1 MRFVDTNVLIYAV
14 SERPDETAKRRM
26 ARDLLESNDLALS
39 VQVLQE
45 FYAQATRRSRPD
57 ALPHDTAAR
66 FIDSLLRFPI
76 QPITLNILW
85 TALAFRQRFGL
96 SYWDCAILA
105 AAKQSGF
112 GALRRHERRPGL
124 RRPARHQPVRE
135 RRPTSLGPEGGSL

>member
-105 AAKQSGF
+105 AAKQSGCTSVLSEDMSA
-112 GALRRHERRPGL
+112 GQDYDGL
-124 RRPARHQPVRE
+124 RVTNPFANVAQRH
-135 RRPTSLGPEGGSL
+135 